1 MTLMPTMLFSLIA
14 LTALPGIAQD
24 RIVSTSPA
32 TSATLDLYEQPA
44 AAEPARQVSVSEA
57 GLPLTIRDKQA
68 GFYQVQV
75 AGKDYWVKGA
85 KVRVSRETTA
95 TCGAVAQGSSI
106 LTAATPGAGKD
117 ACK

>member
-1 MTLMPTMLFSLIA
+1 MKHTPALLFSLLA
-14 LTALPGIAQD
+14 LTDLPVMAQD
-24 RIVSTSPA
+24 RIVSPSPA
-32 TSATLDLYEQPA
+32 NSATLDLYEQPA

-57 GLPLTIRDKQA
+57 GLPLPIQARQA

-85 KVRVSRETTA
+85 KVRVSRDTTA
-95 TCGAVAQGSSI
+95 SCGTVAQGSST